1 MRLRDLAS
9 DRWRVSLHRAMAH
22 GSPGMAFSPD
32 GRTLAVSSV
41 WDVATLWDTATGRLI
56 GVLEGHTR
64 FPEAIAY
71 ASDGRTIATGSTDGT
86 LKLWDVPAS
95 ARPQP

>member
-1 MRLRDLAS
+1 MP
-9 DRWRVSLHRAMAH
+9 H

-32 GRTLAVSSV
+32 GRILAVASV
-41 WDVATLWDTATGRLI
+41 WDVATLWDTASGRMI

-64 FPEAIAY
+64 LPEAVAF
-71 ASDGRTIATGSTDGT
+71 SPDGRTIATGAADDT